1 MSTLLYPS
9 SGYFRWRGKVWSMGE
24 GIEMSFM
31 VLVLVV
37 GAISFFAERPVFEGM
52 GASVSA
58 VV

>member
-1 MSTLLYPS
+1 MSILLYPS

-24 GIEMSFM
+24 CTDISFM

-37 GAISFFAERPVFEGM
+37 RAVSFSAERPMFKGM
-52 GASVSA
+52 GMCVSV